1 LGCGLLECKGEQ
13 GQGMEGHE
21 QTLITGPKMV
31 VGRKRERK
39 RNFQKTFFVKK
50 NILEIAR

>member
-1 LGCGLLECKGEQ
+1 
-13 GQGMEGHE
+13 
-21 QTLITGPKMV
+21 MV